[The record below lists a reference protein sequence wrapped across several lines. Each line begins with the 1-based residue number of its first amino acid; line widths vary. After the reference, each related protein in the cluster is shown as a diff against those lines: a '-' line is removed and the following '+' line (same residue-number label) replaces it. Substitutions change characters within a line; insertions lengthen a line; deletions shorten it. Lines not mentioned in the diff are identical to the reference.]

1 MREMTYDIPS
11 GLIAL
16 ALLAGMVVAMEI
28 GYRLTRRTRGLPS
41 AVSKRNVNA
50 MQSSILGIL
59 ALLLAFTLSISLQRF
74 DQRSDAVV
82 DEANAIGTAYLRTQL
97 LHPPARAE
105 LQPMLRDYLALRVKA
120 ATMTTVE
127 GERREAVLNAAEE
140 AQAAIWVGTARA
152 AEADPNPVTS
162 GLFVQAINE
171 MIDSYGRRDAGLNRH
186 VPEVVLFLLYAA
198 LLMTGA
204 VVGLSSGLSGHRPS
218 RGSSMA
224 MILLVV
230 ALIFIIVDLD
240 RPRRGL
246 IRVSHA
252 PLIDLLASIDAKPVA
267 AAPQR

>member
-1 MREMTYDIPS
+1 MTYDIPS
-11 GLIAL
+11 GLIAGM
-16 ALLAGMVVAMEI
+16 LLVGMVVATEI
-28 GYRLTRRTRGLPS
+28 GYRLSRRTRGSPT
-41 AVSKRNVNA
+41 AVSKRNIGA
-50 MQSSILGIL
+50 MQSSILGTL
-59 ALLLAFTLSISLQRF
+59 ALLLAFSLSLSLQRF
-74 DQRSDAVV
+74 EQRSEAVV

-97 LHPPARAE
+97 LRQPARAE

-120 ATMTTVE
+120 TTMTTIA
-127 GERREAVLNAAEE
+127 GARREAVLNATEE
-140 AQAAIWVGTARA
+140 AQAAIWAGAARA

-186 VPEVVLFLLYAA
+186 VPEAVLFLLYAA
-198 LLMTGA
+198 LLVSGA

-218 RGSSMA
+218 RASSMA
-224 MILLVV
+224 MVLLVV
-230 ALIFIIVDLD
+230 ALVFIIVDLD

-252 PLIDLLASIDAKPVA
+252 PLIDLLASIDAKRAA